1 MERHND
7 GADLAREKN
16 HKLGSASMSFLLRI
30 CTVQYL
36 SSCNV
41 LWMYVYAVPVYIL
54 LKADDFL
61 KIRRFL
67 KLSATYSCCVEV
79 HLNICTTSFQQYHFL
94 VLFLRT
100 FSLRKCVRLRTSS
113 LSDSWVTVTA
123 ASLAGR
129 LSHPAECRFTAFAPP
144 TPTCSTAEGLHVE
157 RLTPPQRYP
166 CMNSRIRTR
175 RAANSGLS
183 TEPPAHTK
191 LRRTSCS
198 STCCR

>member
-7 GADLAREKN
+7 GTDLAREKN
-16 HKLGSASMSFLLRI
+16 HKLGSASMTFLLRV

-94 VLFLRT
+94 VLL
-100 FSLRKCVRLRTSS
+100 LRTSS
-113 LSDSWVTVTA
+113 LSDSWVTVAA

-129 LSHPAECRFTAFAPP
+129 LSSPAECRFTAFAPP

-166 CMNSRIRTR
+166 CMNSRMRTR

-191 LRRTSCS
+191 LRRTSGS